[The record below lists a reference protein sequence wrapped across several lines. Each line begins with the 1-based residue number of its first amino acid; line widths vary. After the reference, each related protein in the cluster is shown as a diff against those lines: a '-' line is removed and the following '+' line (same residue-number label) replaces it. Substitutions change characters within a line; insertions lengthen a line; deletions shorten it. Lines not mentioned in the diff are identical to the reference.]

1 MNLRSRVARLD
12 DASGELALS
21 LTKLEMEAARGVR
34 STDEQIDFLHDLH
47 RAIVRREIRP
57 WRSRAGQAALAGILL
72 LAVARF
78 FLPPDLPHRDLI
90 DPGTAILAGIAILA
104 AGACLGIYLR
114 NLRRERTWLRGQEA
128 AVLGGRSLL
137 EEPAPAR
144 DL

>member
-34 STDEQIDFLHDLH
+34 STDEQIDFLRDLH
-47 RAIVRREIRP
+47 RAIVQREIRP
-57 WRSRAGQAALAGILL
+57 WRSRSEQAALVGILL

-78 FLPPDLPHRDLI
+78 LPPDLPHREFA
-90 DPGTAILAGIAILA
+90 DPAAAILAGIAILA

-128 AVLGGRSLL
+128 AVLGGRSILD
-137 EEPAPAR
+137 EPAPAR